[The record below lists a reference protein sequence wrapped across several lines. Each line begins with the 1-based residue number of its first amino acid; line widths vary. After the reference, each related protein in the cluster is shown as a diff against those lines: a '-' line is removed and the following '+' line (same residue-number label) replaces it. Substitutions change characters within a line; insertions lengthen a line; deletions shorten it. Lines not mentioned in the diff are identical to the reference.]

1 MAKDL
6 FSSLDLNLL
15 RTFLIVYQEK
25 NTRKAAER
33 LFVSQPAVSQA
44 LQKLRHHFSDDLF
57 VKVHGGLQSTTFSD
71 QLANEITPHLD
82 GLMTA
87 VNSSKAFDPKAIDY
101 PIKIALSPVVLSC
114 LSGTLYKEIM
124 TQAPNS
130 KLELTSWTTSSA
142 EDIQKGEVLL
152 GVAYELPNQSKEIY
166 AKQMVEVTGRL
177 IVRKDHPI
185 KQSLVTPQGLA
196 GYDIASMISPGWN
209 DNFSRASQILDDLS
223 VPHKIGFRS
232 EIVMAIID
240 VLNHSDMYLPHSNLF
255 PIDSYPS
262 LRAIDILIADEYK
275 KVAVYSHIHTKNRNN
290 PLFHWLFN
298 VIQTALEK
306 QLNKNCLS

>member
-44 LQKLRHHFSDDLF
+44 LQKLRYHFSDDLF

-87 VNSSKAFDPKAIDY
+87 VNSSTAFDPKAIDY
-101 PIKIALSPVVLSC
+101 PIKIALSPIVLAC

-152 GVAYELPNQSKEIY
+152 GVAYQLPNQSKEIY

-177 IVRKDHPI
+177 VVRKDHPI
-185 KQSLVTPQGLA
+185 KKSLVTPQDLA

-209 DNFSRASQILDDLS
+209 DNFSRASQILESLS
-223 VPHKIGFRS
+223 IPHQIGFRS

-240 VLNHSDMYLPHSNLF
+240 VLNNSDMYMPHSDLF
-255 PIDSYPS
+255 PIDNYPS
-262 LRAIDILIADEYK
+262 LRAIDILIADKYK

-290 PLFHWLFN
+290 PLLHWLFN
-298 VIQTALEK
+298 VIQTALEI
-306 QLNKNCLS
+306 QVNKNYLS